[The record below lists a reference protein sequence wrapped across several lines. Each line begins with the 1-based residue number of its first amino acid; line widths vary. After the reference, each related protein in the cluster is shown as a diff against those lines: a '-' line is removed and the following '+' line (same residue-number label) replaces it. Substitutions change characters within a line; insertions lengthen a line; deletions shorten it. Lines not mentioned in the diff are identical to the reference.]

1 VNARLVVAVAVVVT
15 LWLGVAGTARTQP
28 GKSGAQL
35 STAAQ
40 ALRSGDYAR
49 AEALASPITR
59 SRQGVAKQDR
69 AEAWRIYGLALYFQK
84 RLGGAEQAF
93 LAYLK
98 LQPDAHLEPSLVPPE
113 AIVFFESVRSKNA
126 ASLHKYRPKPKAKKR
141 WILNWLPPAG
151 QFQNGHKVK
160 GVIIGAVGVLSLA
173 ANLTS
178 FFLLRNWCDVTTDVC
193 KNSKG
198 EEIRGRART
207 VRQINLWSAAAI
219 GVVYAYAVIDGLIY
233 FRDRSTRKSLSV
245 GVVPSASG
253 AYVGISG
260 RF

>member
-1 VNARLVVAVAVVVT
+1 MSRRLLTLIVAAAV
-15 LWLGVAGTARTQP
+15 WLGATAIAGGQP
-28 GKSGAQL
+28 GKTAAQL
-35 STAAQ
+35 STAAD
-40 ALRSGDYAR
+40 ALRAGDYLK
-49 AEALASPITR
+49 AEALAAPITEQ
-59 SRQGVAKQDR
+59 SEGVAKQDR

-84 RLGGAEQAF
+84 RLAASERAF
-93 LAYLK
+93 LSYLK
-98 LQPDAHLEPSLVPPE
+98 LQPNAHLEPSLVPPE

-126 ASLHKYRPKPKAKKR
+126 ATLHKYRPKPETKKR

-160 GVIIGAVGVLSLA
+160 GIIIGAVGVVALA

-178 FFLLRNWCDVTTDVC
+178 FFLLRDWCDETTDVC
-193 KNSKG
+193 KNDQG
-198 EEIRGRART
+198 EEIRGRAKT

-219 GVVYAYAVIDGLIY
+219 GVVYAYAVIDGLVY
-233 FRDRSTRKSLSV
+233 FRRRTTRKSVSV

-260 RF
+260 HF